1 MQGHLPLVHNLA
13 AGYLGTTQPA
23 GATDSHS
30 LGSGLHGAEH
40 RLLHRPSE
48 SHPVLDLFR
57 HRLGYQVGIQLG
69 LLDLQD
75 TQLNPLA
82 DKGFQLRP
90 HLIDPLPPSPD
101 DDAGAGGMD
110 GYGDLIRLAFYFH
123 QGNTSFGI
131 SGINSLPKLEV
142 FLQEVDIVLVGI
154 PLGLPVAYDP

>member
-13 AGYLGTTQPA
+13 AGYLSTTQPTR
-23 GATDSHS
+23 ATDSHA
-30 LGSGLHGAEH
+30 LGPSLHGAEH
-40 RLLHRPSE
+40 GLLHRPAE
-48 SHPVLDLFR
+48 SHAVLDLLGY
-57 HRLGYQVGIQLG
+57 RLSYQVGIQLG

-82 DKGFQLRP
+82 DKGLQLRP
-90 HLIDPLPPSPD
+90 HLIDPLPPSSD

-131 SGINSLPKLEV
+131 SSSYSLPKLEV
-142 FLQEVDIVLVGI
+142 FLQEVDIALVSI